1 MNPHVTQSQVQAHTV
16 VSSDQQSAANARL
29 HGGRLVFARICWL
42 VLAVLAV
49 PIFVTGLP
57 LYFANLQV
65 ACNSYSCNYGQL
77 RLQSAQLLQNLG
89 ISLSAYALFA
99 LVLTIAITMVW
110 FIVAGVIFWR
120 KSDDWIALLVSLA
133 LILFA
138 SAGGFN
144 SGLVWSGPTWNSLA
158 SIYFLSGVIALL
170 LVFLLFPDGR
180 FAPHWMVLLAVAWI
194 VYVADTFILPLF
206 IGNSP
211 FISWNWPFPLNLLV
225 LIALFC
231 SLAFSVV
238 TLGRG
243 DTIGGRR

>member
-133 LILFA
+133 LIL
-138 SAGGFN
+138 
-144 SGLVWSGPTWNSLA
+144 
-158 SIYFLSGVIALL
+158 
-170 LVFLLFPDGR
+170 VFLLFPDGR

-238 TLGRG
+238 TP
-243 DTIGGRR
+243 